1 MNLDEQKGK
10 GAQIWE
16 ELIDGQVKSQGKYD
30 CNRLNKILNED
41 KYLPK
46 K

>member
-1 MNLDEQKGK
+1 MNLDEQEDK
-10 GAQIWE
+10 GAQFWE
-16 ELIDGQVKSQGKYD
+16 ELMERSQGKYD
-30 CNRLNKILNED
+30 YNRLNKILNED